1 MISFSLAVRFLIFVY
16 KVLTDGERCREIINS
31 LNYATQAADKLP
43 HDSAES
49 QVVYGNKYRFN
60 MIVFN
65 VVIFWWIVKKY
76 MFYGEVAV
84 FVIFLKSRH
93 FVFVSKRWWPHLFST
108 ISNCIILLKSVDFC
122 LLVSNLLRKI
132 SKFHSLCWNYFLK
145 KRCKSNFH
153 SAKIIRFSGNS
164 SSENHRR
171 KKV

>member
-65 VVIFWWIVKKY
+65 VVIF
-76 MFYGEVAV
+76 
-84 FVIFLKSRH
+84 
-93 FVFVSKRWWPHLFST
+93 
-108 ISNCIILLKSVDFC
+108 
-122 LLVSNLLRKI
+122 
-132 SKFHSLCWNYFLK
+132 
-145 KRCKSNFH
+145 
-153 SAKIIRFSGNS
+153 
-164 SSENHRR
+164 
-171 KKV
+171 